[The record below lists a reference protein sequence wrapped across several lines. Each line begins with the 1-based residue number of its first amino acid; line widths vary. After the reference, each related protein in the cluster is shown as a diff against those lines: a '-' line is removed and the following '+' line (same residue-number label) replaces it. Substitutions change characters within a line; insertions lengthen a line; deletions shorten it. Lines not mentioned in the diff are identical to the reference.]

1 MLFSYHQPFKK
12 NLVLNVRMVVSCCF
26 SFKKMALVIQFPL
39 IPLFSKK
46 SHVAPLLQVC
56 KSIAKVLLV
65 NRYFLANDDRL
76 KFLFHTPSGLVNEV
90 VLDMI

>member
-1 MLFSYHQPFKK
+1 MLFFFQKNGSRDTISPNPFI
-12 NLVLNVRMVVSCCF
+12 
-26 SFKKMALVIQFPL
+26 FK
-39 IPLFSKK
+39 KK